1 MSPPKQAGII
11 KFNNQMPPAAAN
23 IPIPFELYI
32 PNKSKL
38 TFPRTPNSASVK
50 VGIIARIK
58 KRIAVSPITVKASI
72 ETLHNLKINKYWSK
86 NTRYL
91 TPEIKESWTNKRF
104 GIVCN
109 SVNKK
114 TYFKKKE
121 TFASLFAKN
130 GIAA

>member
-11 KFNNQMPPAAAN
+11 KFNNQMPPAAAK
-23 IPIPFELYI
+23 IPNVLVLYI

-38 TFPRTPNSASVK
+38 TFPRMPNSASVK

-58 KRIAVSPITVKASI
+58 KRIDVSAINVGASI
-72 ETLHNLKINKYWSK
+72 TTPHKLKINTYWSK

-91 TPEIKESWTNKRF
+91 TPEISASCSSNCLGMVWMDY
-104 GIVCN
+104 
-109 SVNKK
+109 SKK
-114 TYFKKKE
+114 TYFEKKE
-121 TFASLFAKN
+121 TFANLFAKN